1 VTSTPRKPPVID
13 VHHHYLPP
21 DICVELRERAGGQP
35 RLNDGTVSMSVTG
48 NLDDVDSHL
57 EVMDAAG
64 VDLAVLSY
72 SGVSVYGT
80 EFCRRLNKGMAKLTE
95 AEPDR
100 FRGCLHVAINE
111 PEQAADEISRSA
123 SELGLSIVALAT
135 SADGVELDDPR
146 LVAMWEIIA
155 RLSLPVILH
164 PPLGSRWAPAEYSLE
179 RSCARPIETTMAMV
193 RLINAVLPRFG
204 GLTFIAPHCGGA
216 APCLRG
222 RIEMFYDGGQA
233 SSSGPPRTRR
243 EQAQAGLSGK
253 FQNGWERFYFD
264 TAGTGGWAPIVSMTG
279 QVVGTDRLM
288 FGSDYPLESHSVA
301 TYTELKEMLADI
313 DWPPAVLAAVTGGNA
328 ERVLRI

>member
-1 VTSTPRKPPVID
+1 MPRQPPVID

-35 RLNDGTVSMSVTG
+35 RLNDGIVSMSVTSS
-48 NLDDVDSHL
+48 LDDADGHL

-64 VDLAVLSY
+64 VDMAVLSY

-80 EFCRRLNKGMAKLTE
+80 EFCRRLNKGMAKLAE

-135 SADGVELDDPR
+135 SAGGVELDDPR
-146 LVAMWEIIA
+146 LMPMWETIS
-155 RLSLPVILH
+155 RLSLPVIL
-164 PPLGSRWAPAEYSLE
+164 
-179 RSCARPIETTMAMV
+179 
-193 RLINAVLPRFG
+193 RFG
-204 GLTFIAPHCGGA
+204 DLTFVAPHCGGA
-216 APCLRG
+216 APFLRG
-222 RIEMFYDGGQA
+222 RIEMFYAGGEA

-243 EQAQAGLSGK
+243 EQAQAGLSDK
-253 FQNGWERFYFD
+253 FQKCWEGFYFD
-264 TAGTGGWAPIVSMTG
+264 TAGTGGWGPIVSMTG

-313 DWPPAVLAAVTGGNA
+313 NWSPAVLAAVTGGNA